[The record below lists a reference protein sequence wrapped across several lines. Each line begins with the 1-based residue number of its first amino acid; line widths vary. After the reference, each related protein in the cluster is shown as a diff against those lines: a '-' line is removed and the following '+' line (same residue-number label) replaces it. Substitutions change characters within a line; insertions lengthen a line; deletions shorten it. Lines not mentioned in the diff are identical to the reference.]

1 MQVKGLKDER
11 KRLEE
16 ECDGLNALLDNNIQ
30 KLKNLERLVRNNES
44 INAKLDKT
52 LHQAENDHQKLIAEL
67 KLKNEDAKKAE
78 NKLRGINNQ
87 INESKITYNN
97 ILAQSEKNK
106 AEAGGNSANLSN
118 EIARGKD
125 LQGKIGAVEA
135 NIRAEENQL
144 DIIMAEEEKLR
155 KEHFLGLDENKKLN
169 GELDRLLVLIN
180 EYELINKELIDEIE
194 IYSDQDQQA
203 IAILSRREQ
212 MKELISGTL
221 RKLKLTEETIK
232 HIKY

>member
-1 MQVKGLKDER
+1 MQIEELIRENTLKKRMNDARLNEVQQITLEIKAIDNKNQRTNEENKSLAITVKGLKDER

-16 ECDGLNALLDNNIQ
+16 ECDGLNALLDSNIR
-30 KLKNLERLVRNNES
+30 KLKDLERLVRNSES

-67 KLKNEDAKKAE
+67 KFKNEEAKKAE
-78 NKLRGINNQ
+78 NKLRGISNQ

-106 AEAGGNSANLSN
+106 AESGANAANLSN
-118 EIARGKD
+118 EIARGKE
-125 LQGKIGAVEA
+125 LQAKIGGVEA
-135 NIRAEENQL
+135 NIRTEENQL

-155 KEHFLGLDENKKLN
+155 KEHFLGLDDNKKLN

-180 EYELINKELIDEIE
+180 EY
-194 IYSDQDQQA
+194 
-203 IAILSRREQ
+203 
-212 MKELISGTL
+212 
-221 RKLKLTEETIK
+221 
-232 HIKY
+232 